1 MLLTGPRE
9 LWGGNL
15 SVRLAVVPP
24 FFPKPSFR
32 IAQIDRRLHTSP
44 LHRHHLLTVSPLHSM
59 NNQHPLN
66 PQQMQMM
73 QQLNP
78 QQMQMVQQQQG
89 GQPMQ
94 QPTTMIPQQ
103 QTSQM
108 QQQQPGNVS
117 SSGGIPNNL
126 PIRAYLDQTV
136 VPILLDGLSALV
148 KERPAN
154 PVEWLAGY
162 LIRNDPQ
169 KK

>member
-1 MLLTGPRE
+1 
-9 LWGGNL
+9 
-15 SVRLAVVPP
+15 
-24 FFPKPSFR
+24 
-32 IAQIDRRLHTSP
+32 
-44 LHRHHLLTVSPLHSM
+44 M

>member
-1 MLLTGPRE
+1 MVSSRLQETSSAVDFPCFIKNAVSGAK
-9 LWGGNL
+9 GGVETFQFVWQS
-15 SVRLAVVPP
+15 SVFENSVKSISTLAP

-117 SSGGIPNNL
+117 S
-126 PIRAYLDQTV
+126 AFA
-136 VPILLDGLSALV
+136 PIL
-148 KERPAN
+148 
-154 PVEWLAGY
+154 
-162 LIRNDPQ
+162 IRRWCPFCWMG
-169 KK
+169 